1 MYRGKALLK
10 EFCKKFSIFY
20 SKLPP
25 YVQKQDDR
33 DFVYFESDA
42 RYPGLEFKCVNQQ
55 AARYSIRINHKGYR
69 ALGRMK
75 GDIMYWY
82 WIGPHDEYE
91 RRINEK

>member
-1 MYRGKALLK
+1 MYQGKALQNS
-10 EFCKKFSIFY
+10 FNKKFSSFY

-25 YVQKQDDR
+25 YVQKQAER
-33 DFVYFESDA
+33 AFAHFEFDT
-42 RYPGLEFKCVNQQ
+42 RYPSLEFKCVNQQ

-75 GDIMYWY
+75 DDIMYWY
-82 WIGPHDEYE
+82 WIGTHDEYE